1 MANSWPAP
9 PTFDGHLTGGIGTK
23 KPPAPKSLSPDKHG
37 ADGSGA
43 AYRTGTSLKGRRDSQ
58 PRRENGRH
66 GSVGPMSADEGRAVP
81 SRGEPRRAE
90 RSRAEPSGGGLGL
103 RECCSERVPSWP
115 AGSLGRRPPG
125 AVAPLS
131 WEKSPARSSPPTLSA
146 RRSRCG
152 RGASPQ
158 KAVVRLSGAEDCGA
172 PLLGR
177 LMIDGEK
184 CAANLGLTNGF
195 RMAVRY
201 PPSAPSDYRARLC
214 ILGGRQL
221 GRPPG

>member
-1 MANSWPAP
+1 MA
-9 PTFDGHLTGGIGTK
+9 GGIVRS
-23 KPPAPKSLSPDKHG
+23 PAAWRG
-37 ADGSGA
+37 GA
-43 AYRTGTSLKGRRDSQ
+43 ALLGKVARQEFSANVI
-58 PRRENGRH
+58 REEEPLWTR
-66 GSVGPMSADEGRAVP
+66 SAL
-81 SRGEPRRAE
+81 
-90 RSRAEPSGGGLGL
+90 RSMIFHRKLL
-103 RECCSERVPSWP
+103 RFFL
-115 AGSLGRRPPG
+115 A
-125 AVAPLS
+125 A
-131 WEKSPARSSPPTLSA
+131 
-146 RRSRCG
+146 
-152 RGASPQ
+152 PQ